1 MRCSGSVKGAPEGQ
15 QFCAESGTRSVHSV
29 NFSKANFSMQLRR
42 RLIIV
47 ATLLLCAISALAQAP
62 TQDTPSSSPSAAASV
77 PEQAPPATPIATAPP
92 LPETP
97 QPKTSEEPRQKT
109 AQEILDEEKKQKMMG
124 IVPIYGM
131 TNYSYA
137 PALTSGQK
145 FDLMIRA
152 YATPFPYLS
161 AGFQAGLSQAFNSFE
176 GYGQGASGYGKRFGS
191 ALLDGFD
198 SGFFSNYF
206 YPVLFKQDPRY
217 FRLGS
222 GSTKK
227 RRLASVIEQE
237 FLTKKDS
244 DRSRVFSYSNVFG
257 ALTAGG
263 ISNAYYPQEERGFG
277 LTMSRTAVSFG
288 WGIVGDFVLEFW
300 PDISHKL
307 HPKRTPDDVTVK

>member
-1 MRCSGSVKGAPEGQ
+1 MKLPRTLIFVGILMIWAVSGFAQTPTGQ
-15 QFCAESGTRSVHSV
+15 DA
-29 NFSKANFSMQLRR
+29 A
-42 RLIIV
+42 
-47 ATLLLCAISALAQAP
+47 AQAP
-62 TQDTPSSSPSAAASV
+62 A
-77 PEQAPPATPIATAPP
+77 APPAAQEPATPAPGVEAP
-92 LPETP
+92 APQAAQTP
-97 QPKTSEEPRQKT
+97 PRKT
-109 AQEILDEEKKQKMMG
+109 AEEILAEEKKQRMLG
-124 IVPIYGM
+124 IVPMYGV
-131 TNYSYA
+131 TNYQYA

-152 YATPFPYLS
+152 YASPFPYLS

-217 FRLGS
+217 FRLGNT
-222 GSTKK
+222 STKK
-227 RRLASVIEQE
+227 RRMASVLEQE
-237 FLTKKDS
+237 FVTKKDS
-244 DRSRVFSYSNVFG
+244 DRTRTFSYSNVLG

-288 WGIVGDFVLEFW
+288 WGMVGNFVLEFW
-300 PDISHKL
+300 PDISHKFR
-307 HPKRTPDDVTVK
+307 HKGTPDDVTVK

>member
-1 MRCSGSVKGAPEGQ
+1 
-15 QFCAESGTRSVHSV
+15 
-29 NFSKANFSMQLRR
+29 MQLRS
-42 RLIIV
+42 RLVVV
-47 ATLLLCAISALAQAP
+47 AILLLCAISALAQTP
-62 TQDTPSSSPSAAASV
+62 TPDTSSSSPTASPGAPV
-77 PEQAPPATPIATAPP
+77 QAPPEQPAVSASPVPQ
-92 LPETP
+92 TP
-97 QPKTSEEPRQKT
+97 QPQAGAEPPRKT

-145 FDLMIRA
+145 FDLMIRS

-217 FRLGS
+217 FRLGNS
-222 GSTKK
+222 STKK
-227 RRLASVIEQE
+227 RRLAYVIEQE
-237 FLTKKDS
+237 FVTKKDS
-244 DRSRVFSYSNVFG
+244 DRKPVFSYSNVLG

-288 WGIVGDFVLEFW
+288 WGMVGNFVLEFW
-300 PDISHKL
+300 PDVSHKL
-307 HPKRTPDDVTVK
+307 RHNRPTDDVTVK

>member
-1 MRCSGSVKGAPEGQ
+1 MKCTVGPFSHMKLPRTLVLVGILVVWAVSGFSQTPTGQDTAVQAP
-15 QFCAESGTRSVHSV
+15 A
-29 NFSKANFSMQLRR
+29 A
-42 RLIIV
+42 
-47 ATLLLCAISALAQAP
+47 AAPAAQAP
-62 TQDTPSSSPSAAASV
+62 
-77 PEQAPPATPIATAPP
+77 ATAAPGVEAP
-92 LPETP
+92 TSQAAQTP
-97 QPKTSEEPRQKT
+97 QKKT
-109 AQEILDEEKKQKMMG
+109 AEEILEEEKKQRMLG

-131 TNYSYA
+131 TNYQYA
-137 PALTSGQK
+137 PALTKGQK

-161 AGFQAGLSQAFNSFE
+161 AGFQAGISQASNSFE

-191 ALLDGFD
+191 AFVDGFD

-217 FRLGS
+217 FRLGN

-227 RRLASVIEQE
+227 RRFVSVFEQE
-237 FLTKKDS
+237 FVTKKDS
-244 DRSRVFSYSNVFG
+244 DRSPVFNYSNVFG

-300 PDISHKL
+300 PDVSHKL
-307 HPKRTPDDVTVK
+307 RHKRTPDDVTVK

>member
-1 MRCSGSVKGAPEGQ
+1 
-15 QFCAESGTRSVHSV
+15 
-29 NFSKANFSMQLRR
+29 MQLRCK
-42 RLIIV
+42 LIAI

-62 TQDTPSSSPSAAASV
+62 TPETSSSASTAAPSAPVQAS
-77 PEQAPPATPIATAPP
+77 PAQPAV

-97 QPKTSEEPRQKT
+97 QPQTNEEPPRKT

-131 TNYSYA
+131 TNYQYA
-137 PALTSGQK
+137 PALTKGQK

-191 ALLDGFD
+191 AFVDGFD

-217 FRLGS
+217 FRLGNS
-222 GSTKK
+222 STKK
-227 RRLASVIEQE
+227 RRLWYVVEQE
-237 FLTKKDS
+237 FVTKKDS
-244 DRSRVFSYSNVFG
+244 DRSPVFSYSNVFG

-288 WGIVGDFVLEFW
+288 WGMVGNFVLEFW
-300 PDISHKL
+300 PDVSHKL
-307 HPKRTPDDVTVK
+307 RHQRTPGDVTVK